1 MLAWQRMEN
10 GLWQSRMEGDFSHI
24 TEQILG
30 ETSQAG
36 GSGPCFSL
44 LERGNNGTAK
54 SERFAVQTKG

>member
-1 MLAWQRMEN
+1 MEN

-36 GSGPCFSL
+36 GSGLAFHFW
-44 LERGNNGTAK
+44 EEAAK